1 MGEFIEILKK
11 WNPWERKLDEG
22 TKRPAYIKKIISYI
36 DRKEILVLKG
46 IRRCGKSTII
56 KQIISELIKRG
67 VNNKQILYLNL
78 EDYGFANNLNLD
90 LFDVILKEY
99 LEYSKNKSKIYFFI
113 DEIQKMPSW
122 EKWIRTKYDLG
133 ENIKFIVTGSSA
145 HLLSKE
151 LSTLLTGRNISFT
164 IMPLSFNEFC
174 IFKKNGNL
182 NEYMKYG
189 GFPEV
194 VLEDSEEKKSIL
206 LQQYIEDI
214 IYKDIIDRHSIRNAN
229 QLISLA
235 RYLISSSGSKVSVN
249 KLSKV
254 FGIAKDTISLYI
266 SYMVN
271 AYLLFEVNYF
281 SFSAKIRHEVSK
293 LPKLY
298 AADNGLITVSNIKYT
313 QEKGRQFENTVLI
326 KLFERYSQINYWG
339 ELTSEVDF
347 IVSKTAINVTST
359 DSIPKREFTG
369 LEDFKNKHENFSSLI
384 ITSSIKKEGI
394 IPIIDFLKTEL
405 DY

>member
-1 MGEFIEILKK
+1 
-11 WNPWERKLDEG
+11 
-22 TKRPAYIKKIISYI
+22 
-36 DRKEILVLKG
+36 
-46 IRRCGKSTII
+46 
-56 KQIISELIKRG
+56 
-67 VNNKQILYLNL
+67 
-78 EDYGFANNLNLD
+78 
-90 LFDVILKEY
+90 
-99 LEYSKNKSKIYFFI
+99 
-113 DEIQKMPSW
+113 MPSW